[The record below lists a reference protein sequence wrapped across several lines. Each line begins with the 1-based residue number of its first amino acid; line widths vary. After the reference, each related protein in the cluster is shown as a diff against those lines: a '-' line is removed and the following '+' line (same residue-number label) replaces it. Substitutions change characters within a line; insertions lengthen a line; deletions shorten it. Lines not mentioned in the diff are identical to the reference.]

1 VIVVWFVFGRGRL
14 RHDRH
19 FTFKAAA
26 VDTAVTLVTAKVGG
40 ALASQVAPLV
50 AKGPW
55 LQILVDADWLALL
68 EADLAPLQQ
77 PDTVI
82 SLSSFP
88 SSTHPVTSPPTLPPS
103 QQSH

>member
-1 VIVVWFVFGRGRL
+1 M
-14 RHDRH
+14 
-19 FTFKAAA
+19 
-26 VDTAVTLVTAKVGG
+26 TLLTAKVGG

-77 PDTVI
+77 PDTV
-82 SLSSFP
+82 
-88 SSTHPVTSPPTLPPS
+88 TSPPFTPLYHLLPTITLTIPDFYLILYFFFNPLKPS
-103 QQSH
+103 LRIPTVHLQHPVFF

>member
-1 VIVVWFVFGRGRL
+1 MFGRGRL

-77 PDTVI
+77 PDTV
-82 SLSSFP
+82 
-88 SSTHPVTSPPTLPPS
+88 TLPPHFS
-103 QQSH
+103 SPNNPHQQSPKFALLLLLSS